1 MYSFAFVADWRWIYK
16 YAFLNSRLS
25 RALRWRQWHFIHGNY
40 SISFYIWTSSMKIW
54 FQKFNIHINGNFH
67 CCLRYKQLLALHE
80 KIKNTKFLQSESLPT
95 FPPKKLFPL
104 TLSQLE
110 NRRLA
115 LERYIQFLGQDQN
128 ISKSDFL
135 KNFFLRAQI
144 ESASVSHESTT
155 LDVYL
160 MNNFHIALECNT
172 TDYSSKVL
180 QNTCQQINVPN
191 QYLQYFSL
199 FFMRRESEKEV
210 VLVRKL
216 LDFESPFISKQSY
229 EDCQIVIRK
238 SYFDPCYDNI
248 LMQDKISLNLLF
260 IQTVSDIQH
269 NWIITT
275 PTIKEKLNQLE
286 ERGNKKEYLELA
298 KNLPSYD
305 CIKFTNAIVDYPA
318 EGSIATVII
327 GNRELRLRTLQK
339 NKIQETK
346 FIVTR
351 IKCWRVSTIHNVS
364 FVSIFGSL
372 TNWVKQWW

>member
-1 MYSFAFVADWRWIYK
+1 M
-16 YAFLNSRLS
+16 
-25 RALRWRQWHFIHGNY
+25 
-40 SISFYIWTSSMKIW
+40 
-54 FQKFNIHINGNFH
+54 
-67 CCLRYKQLLALHE
+67 
-80 KIKNTKFLQSESLPT
+80 PT

-115 LERYIQFLGQDQN
+115 LERYIQFLGQDPN

-144 ESASVSHESTT
+144 ESASVVHEPTT
-155 LDVYL
+155 LDIYL

-199 FFMRRESEKEV
+199 FLMRREKEKEV

-229 EDCQIVIRK
+229 ENCQIVIRK
-238 SYFDPCYDNI
+238 SYFDPSYDRI

-260 IQTVSDIQH
+260 IQTASDIEN
-269 NWIITT
+269 NWVIT
-275 PTIKEKLNQLE
+275 PPAIKEKLKQLE

-298 KNLPSYD
+298 RNLPSYD

-318 EGSIATVII
+318 KGSIATVII

-364 FVSIFGSL
+364 LILFV
-372 TNWVKQWW
+372 